1 MSFHKQLDLSTANSD
16 RWFKLTPPQA
26 VNLYKY
32 LTQIFKEIEYD
43 KQWELI
49 HILHDELM
57 AHFEDWDLEFGEE
70 KNEIEERMKKVDRPN

>member
-1 MSFHKQLDLSTANSD
+1 
-16 RWFKLTPPQA
+16 
-26 VNLYKY
+26 
-32 LTQIFKEIEYD
+32 
-43 KQWELI
+43 LI